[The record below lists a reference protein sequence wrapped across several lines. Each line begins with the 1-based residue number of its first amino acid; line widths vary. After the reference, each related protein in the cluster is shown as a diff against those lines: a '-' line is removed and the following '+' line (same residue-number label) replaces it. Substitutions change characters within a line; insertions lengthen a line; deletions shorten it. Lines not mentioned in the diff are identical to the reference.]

1 MSSGG
6 QLGCFTGLSEALRI
20 LVQRSLLP
28 QKEIARRAGVLESSL
43 SKYLSGDNN
52 PGLGALGRIVEDG
65 LGLTL
70 IDLAEALQQVRG
82 DTAPSS
88 SDTVSVDELEDQVRV
103 LLMRLRRN
111 RSGEGSST
119 NDPRDPDPDS

>member
-1 MSSGG
+1 MNSGG
-6 QLGCFTGLSEALRI
+6 HLGCFTGLSEALRI

-70 IDLAEALQQVRG
+70 IDLAEALQEVRG
-82 DTAPSS
+82 KRAPTSR
-88 SDTVSVDELEDQVRV
+88 DTVSVDELEDQVRV

-111 RSGEGSST
+111 RSGEDSST
-119 NDPRDPDPDS
+119 KDPPDTDPDS